1 MVVAAVSQEPT
12 VHNFAPPLVD
22 DGGGWR
28 QFISDSVCPFWPI
41 PPNPKLIRFAPC
53 VIWVKA
59 AGKCDCGETEYTC
72 HQESVKLMELA
83 SGVPISHA
91 RNWVCGHQGRFLE

>member
-1 MVVAAVSQEPT
+1 MSPEAT

-28 QFISDSVCPFWPI
+28 QFVTSVDAICPVDTVVPSARAQSV
-41 PPNPKLIRFAPC
+41 LPC
-53 VIWVKA
+53 VIWVQT
-59 AGKCDCGETEYTC
+59 AGEANCGETEYTVHLEC
-72 HQESVKLMELA
+72 VRLLEDATGMRKA
-83 SGVPISHA
+83 YA